1 MPYCVECMNL
11 NQIIVIQKQE
21 EILSYRC
28 IGATIDQQKRIGDVK
43 DYLRGTPLHNPQAGQ
58 LVQHQDKLQVERLDN
73 HQDSLEED
81 HRVAIRSEIE
91 ERLSEHFKM
100 PITTHERNIA
110 EKTLNIQGRDDDS
123 DET

>member
-43 DYLRGTPLHNPQAGQ
+43 DYLRGTPLHNP
-58 LVQHQDKLQVERLDN
+58 
-73 HQDSLEED
+73 
-81 HRVAIRSEIE
+81 
-91 ERLSEHFKM
+91 
-100 PITTHERNIA
+100 
-110 EKTLNIQGRDDDS
+110 
-123 DET
+123 